1 MKIKIISDSTCDLS
15 SELIQKYGIAITPLS
30 IALGEVYL
38 KDGSEIRP
46 DAIYTYV
53 AQTGMLPKTSA
64 VNAEEYR
71 RVFEFW
77 TAQGY
82 DVIQICISSLFS
94 SAYSNAC
101 RAAQGFDNVSVVDSK
116 NLSTG
121 QGLIVLHAAEM
132 TMEGFSQKE
141 IYQSCLRMVPQVE
154 ASFVIDTM
162 DYLYKG
168 GRCNALAMFG
178 ANLLH
183 LKPCIEVKD
192 GAMLP
197 GEKYRGKIGKVM
209 LEYVEKHL
217 KNRND
222 IDMHR
227 IFITHTKCDPAEVQ
241 AVRNK
246 IMELAPEFEEIIETD
261 AGSTVTTHC
270 GPGTLGILFV
280 RKGQN

>member
-1 MKIKIISDSTCDLS
+1 MKVKIISDSSCDLS
-15 SELIQKYGIAITPLS
+15 PELIQKYGIAITTFF
-30 IALGEVYL
+30 IALGGVYL
-38 KDGSEIRP
+38 KDGFEIKP

-53 AQTGMLPKTSA
+53 AQTGTLPKTSA
-64 VNAEEYR
+64 LNVEEYR

-82 DVIQICISSLFS
+82 DVIQICIGSLFS
-94 SAYSNAC
+94 NACSNAC
-101 RAAQGFDNVSVVDSK
+101 CAAQGFDNVLVVDSK

-132 TMEGFSQKE
+132 AMSGFSQKE
-141 IYQSCLRMVPQVE
+141 IYQSCLRMVPMVE

-168 GRCNALAMFG
+168 GRCNALVMFG

-183 LKPCIEVKD
+183 LKPCIEVKG
-192 GAMLP
+192 GAMIP
-197 GEKYRGKIGKVM
+197 GEKYRGKIGRVM
-209 LEYVEKHL
+209 LDYVEKRL
-217 KNRND
+217 KNRDD

-246 IMELAPEFEEIIETD
+246 IIELAPGFEEVIETD
-261 AGSTVTTHC
+261 AGSAVTTHC
-270 GPGTLGILFV
+270 EPGTLGILFV
-280 RKGQN
+280 RKG

>member
-1 MKIKIISDSTCDLS
+1 MKVKIISDSSCDLS
-15 SELIQKYGIAITPLS
+15 PELIQKYGIAITTFF
-30 IALGEVYL
+30 IALGGVYL
-38 KDGSEIRP
+38 KDGFEIKP

-53 AQTGMLPKTSA
+53 AQTGTLPKTSA
-64 VNAEEYR
+64 LNVEEYR

-82 DVIQICISSLFS
+82 DVIQICIGSLFS
-94 SAYSNAC
+94 NTCSNAC
-101 RAAQGFDNVSVVDSK
+101 CAAQGFDNVLVVDSK
-116 NLSTG
+116 KLSTG

-132 TMEGFSQKE
+132 AMSGFSQKE
-141 IYQSCLRMVPQVE
+141 IYQSCLRMVPMVE

-183 LKPCIEVKD
+183 LKPCIEVKG
-192 GAMLP
+192 GAMIP
-197 GEKYRGKIGKVM
+197 GEKYRGRIGRVM
-209 LEYVEKHL
+209 LDYVEKRL
-217 KNRND
+217 KNRDD

-246 IMELAPEFEEIIETD
+246 IIELAPGFEEVIETD
-261 AGSTVTTHC
+261 AGSALTTHC

-280 RKGQN
+280 RKG